1 MLSGSENTYTFS
13 PPRVSQM
20 YQYVITG
27 YYAVVKAQVKG
38 QTRPQ
43 CTVTMAS
50 LESKEKEM
58 VCTKERKWT
67 YNERKKTVVQFSIHS
82 TL

>member
-1 MLSGSENTYTFS
+1 
-13 PPRVSQM
+13 M

-58 VCTKERKWT
+58 VCTKGS
-67 YNERKKTVVQFSIHS
+67 KKKIDVQ
-82 TL
+82 

>member
-1 MLSGSENTYTFS
+1 MLSGSENTNTFS

-58 VCTKERKWT
+58 VCTKES
-67 YNERKKTVVQFSIHS
+67 KKKIDVQ
-82 TL
+82 